1 MSSWC
6 YRESY
11 KELLTRIKPTAG
23 LIPHAVVGRHQ
34 PIARTPLNASL
45 SGMPGISNT
54 FRQFAQAYMQDGNL
68 KDAIRV

>member
-1 MSSWC
+1 MLPRKLWRKGIC
-6 YRESY
+6 
-11 KELLTRIKPTAG
+11 THIKPTAG

-34 PIARTPLNASL
+34 PMARTPLNASL
-45 SGMPGISNT
+45 SEMPGISNA